1 MALPRAET
9 PRATLWPRGALC
21 GYNHRRVSDE
31 RFGRYRLLRRIG
43 AGGMAEVFRAELVG
57 AEGVTREL
65 VVKKILHTLSLDPE
79 AVSMF
84 VEEARLAARL
94 HHPNVVHVYEF
105 GRAGDSYF
113 LAMELVDG
121 CDLAA
126 LLRGE
131 RPPLAA
137 FAWVFVELLDGL
149 SYVHSLR
156 SPDGAPLGLVHRDV
170 SPHNV
175 LIGSAGEVKLADFG
189 IATVAAHV
197 EGDGVRGKF
206 AYMAPEQ
213 ASGRG
218 VDARADL
225 FAVGAMLYES
235 LAGRRMYPGVA
246 GTHAPEAVRQGRVEP
261 ITAVAPTVHPALAAV
276 VMRAVS
282 ADPERRFADAKSFR
296 EALFAAFSEAG
307 VVPDREALRRS
318 VQRHLERAQ
327 VESAAPAPERTLTVD
342 DSGAEVDSTAND
354 RGAAGDDPAS
364 GGDDPRTVEA
374 SSSQSSRRVLERVGI
389 AVAIFTLA
397 VLTER
402 KTRPRPA
409 SAAVVRVALP
419 DEAGLRGWFEG
430 APKTAAE
437 QACRCRVELRP
448 WRDVGELGRWM
459 GAGEV
464 DVAAV
469 STAVL
474 PALDAAGVVGVR
486 EAREG
491 AAASLRPEV
500 ARALSEADLVAERR
514 IVPAAVDLVVLAWR
528 AEAVRDVGARVGG
541 QREALDRAL
550 AARVGTGLPAGQ
562 TFERDPAYWTWWD
575 LLSAGWAW
583 RALDGAPKVS
593 LAAGAVSWT
602 ARAATAGAAGADSV
616 RTVTNNLDAIEE
628 TIGWEAVM
636 TSLGS
641 LTDEDGTATNQ
652 RAVNVVIGPARAL
665 VGRGERWELS
675 PVPRGDSW
683 LLDAGGARRRGG
695 NARVGEVLGWVV
707 SSASAQRGIV
717 RRAMTALTA
726 PAPLASLAGAW
737 RGLPV
742 RTDASVDDPAL
753 RRELAQEE
761 AVLRGGPLSLASSG
775 ATQAEV
781 ARVERALGALRG
793 EARAGASPYFGAGR
807 WRLEAIRA
815 SLDSWLGVRRDA
827 GL

>member
-1 MALPRAET
+1 
-9 PRATLWPRGALC
+9 
-21 GYNHRRVSDE
+21 
-31 RFGRYRLLRRIG
+31 
-43 AGGMAEVFRAELVG
+43 MAEVFRAELVG

-94 HHPNVVHVYEF
+94 HHPNVVQVYEF

-131 RPPLAA
+131 RPALAA

-197 EGDGVRGKF
+197 EGEGVRGKF

-213 ASGRG
+213 ACGRE

-246 GTHAPEAVRQGRVEP
+246 GPHAPEAVRQGRVEP

-282 ADPERRFADAKSFR
+282 ADPARRFVDASSFR
-296 EALFAAFSEAG
+296 EALFAAFAEAG

-327 VESAAPAPERTLTVD
+327 VESTAPAPDRTLTVD
-342 DSGAEVDSTAND
+342 DSSAEVDSTAND
-354 RGAAGDDPAS
+354 RGDAGDDSA
-364 GGDDPRTVEA
+364 GGVDDPRSNEPATV
-374 SSSQSSRRVLERVGI
+374 SSSRRVLERAGI

-409 SAAVVRVALP
+409 NAAVVRVALP
-419 DEAGLRGWFEG
+419 DEPGLRGWFED
-430 APKTAAE
+430 APKTAVE

-448 WRDVGELGRWM
+448 WRDVGALGRWM

-469 STAVL
+469 STAAL
-474 PALDAAGVVGVR
+474 PALVSEGVVAAR
-486 EAREG
+486 DAREG
-491 AAASLRPEV
+491 GDSALRPEV
-500 ARALSEADLVAERR
+500 ARALSEADLARGSGGSSPRR
-514 IVPAAVDLVVLAWR
+514 
-528 AEAVRDVGARVGG
+528 
-541 QREALDRAL
+541 
-550 AARVGTGLPAGQ
+550 
-562 TFERDPAYWTWWD
+562 WTWWC
-575 LLSAGWAW
+575 S
-583 RALDGAPKVS
+583 R
-593 LAAGAVSWT
+593 
-602 ARAATAGAAGADSV
+602 
-616 RTVTNNLDAIEE
+616 
-628 TIGWEAVM
+628 
-636 TSLGS
+636 
-641 LTDEDGTATNQ
+641 
-652 RAVNVVIGPARAL
+652 
-665 VGRGERWELS
+665 
-675 PVPRGDSW
+675 
-683 LLDAGGARRRGG
+683 GARRRFGRSELASG
-695 NARVGEVLGWVV
+695 RSVRRSIGRSWRGWARAFPRGDLRTRPGLLDVVGPALGRVGVALD
-707 SSASAQRGIV
+707 
-717 RRAMTALTA
+717 RRR
-726 PAPLASLAGAW
+726 LAGCPRVGGGA
-737 RGLPV
+737 
-742 RTDASVDDPAL
+742 VDGAGGD
-753 RRELAQEE
+753 
-761 AVLRGGPLSLASSG
+761 VGRGGC
-775 ATQAEV
+775 
-781 ARVERALGALRG
+781 
-793 EARAGASPYFGAGR
+793 
-807 WRLEAIRA
+807 
-815 SLDSWLGVRRDA
+815 
-827 GL
+827 